1 MLASTSNREFTNP
14 NEARNAYQYMWRF
27 PGQFENYG
35 YILDEEG
42 KPRNFRNAIGIRDSA
57 FRDKTATTQTRMQAF
72 TIFNPFKG
80 FYPSGRLYILASQHE

>member
-1 MLASTSNREFTNP
+1 
-14 NEARNAYQYMWRF
+14 MWRF

-72 TIFNPFKG
+72 TILIPSRALPFRPTLHTR
-80 FYPSGRLYILASQHE
+80 FAT